1 MPGPLSDPGNG
12 SVNKMK
18 SLLLSMLVSLNSEQV
33 CKKAL
38 SLFSKKSGK
47 PETWAP
53 CCDAWH

>member
-33 CKKAL
+33 CKKAP
-38 SLFSKKSGK
+38 SLYGKKNGK
-47 PETWAP
+47 REMWAP
-53 CCDAWH
+53 CCDAWY